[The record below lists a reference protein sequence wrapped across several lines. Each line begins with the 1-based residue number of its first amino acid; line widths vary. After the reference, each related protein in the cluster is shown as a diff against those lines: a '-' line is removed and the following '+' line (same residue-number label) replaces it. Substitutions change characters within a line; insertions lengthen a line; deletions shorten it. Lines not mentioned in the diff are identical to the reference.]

1 MPPRR
6 HQWSGIPGENGEEER
21 VSRSRRKRESAALQE
36 LGEKLA
42 ALAPARRELLPLTP
56 DLRDALAEYRRLGSR
71 EVRRRHLQYIGRL
84 MREAEADG
92 ALDGILEAWA
102 AQDEGAARSIGTR
115 SSA

>member
-1 MPPRR
+1 
-6 HQWSGIPGENGEEER
+6 
-21 VSRSRRKRESAALQE
+21 
-36 LGEKLA
+36 
-42 ALAPARRELLPLTP
+42 
-56 DLRDALAEYRRLGSR
+56 
-71 EVRRRHLQYIGRL
+71 